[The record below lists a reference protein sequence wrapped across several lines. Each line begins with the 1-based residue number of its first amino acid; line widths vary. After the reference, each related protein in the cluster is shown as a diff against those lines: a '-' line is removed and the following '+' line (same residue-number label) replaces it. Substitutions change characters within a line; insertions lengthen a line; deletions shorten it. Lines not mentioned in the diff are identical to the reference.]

1 MARLS
6 LVPSAHPSAWTTD
19 DDKAE
24 READHETAS
33 SCAFCGQPTCG
44 WQTPFH
50 LNDDHAD
57 DRPANLAAGCPL
69 CHLVQHLNRPD
80 IEREAVLIWLPE
92 MAQGAITILG
102 RQIHLALVAAR
113 ASPILPS
120 VPYTGTTPAVM
131 RPMAAYRA
139 LHERATAAELRL
151 GTASPRALGAA
162 LLGLN
167 ITDEKRRARLLGGL
181 RLLPRGQLFA
191 NGRDIYPDILRDW
204 AAPRDGGI
212 DGPHVRGAP

>member
-19 DDKAE
+19 DDRVE
-24 READHETAS
+24 READRAVVRL
-33 SCAFCGQPTCG
+33 CAFCGQPTFG
-44 WQTPFH
+44 WQAPFH

-57 DRPANLAAGCPL
+57 DRPANLAASCPL

-80 IEREAVLIWLPE
+80 IDREAVLIWLPE
-92 MAQGAITILG
+92 MAQGAITILV
-102 RQIHLALVAAR
+102 RQIHVALAAAR

-167 ITDEKRRARLLGGL
+167 ITDEKHRARLLGGL

-204 AAPRDGGI
+204 AGRRDGVTG
-212 DGPHVRGAP
+212 GATVRGGP